1 MNIQPIKN
9 DDDLNAAVLRMRH
22 LRGAKTNTPEGDEME
37 ILAALTEAY
46 EERNHSISPPDPIE
60 AIKFRMEQMELK
72 DTDLME
78 FLGQRSRVSEI
89 LNKKRPLNLRMIR
102 NLNIGLHI
110 PLECL
115 IKDYPLKTE
124 NDLSNK

>member
-1 MNIQPIKN
+1 MNIKPIKN
-9 DDDLNAAVLRMRH
+9 DNDLNAAVLRMRH
-22 LRGAKTNTPEGDEME
+22 LRGAKPNTPEGDEME
-37 ILAALTEAY
+37 ILAALAEAY
-46 EERNHSISPPDPIE
+46 EEKHHAISPPDPIE
-60 AIKFRMEQMELK
+60 AIKFRMEQMGLK

-102 NLNIGLHI
+102 SLSTGLHI

-115 IKDYPLKTE
+115 VKDYPLDNGKAV
-124 NDLSNK
+124 

>member
-1 MNIQPIKN
+1 MNIKPIKN
-9 DDDLNAAVLRMRH
+9 DNDLNAAVLRMRH
-22 LRGAKTNTPEGDEME
+22 LRGAKPNTPQGDEME
-37 ILAALTEAY
+37 ILAALAEAY
-46 EERNHSISPPDPIE
+46 EEKHHAVLPPDPIE

-78 FLGQRSRVSEI
+78 YLGQRSRVSEI

-102 NLNIGLHI
+102 SINEGLHI

-115 IKDYPLKTE
+115 VKDYPLE
-124 NDLSNK
+124 NEKAV

>member
-1 MNIQPIKN
+1 MNIKPIKN
-9 DDDLNAAVLRMRH
+9 DDDLNATVLRMRN

-37 ILAALTEAY
+37 VLAALTAAY
-46 EERNHSISPPDPIE
+46 EEKHHAISPPDPIE

-72 DTDLME
+72 DTDLIE

-102 NLNIGLHI
+102 SLNTGLHI

-115 IKDYPLKTE
+115 VKDYSLENEKTT
-124 NDLSNK
+124 

>member
-1 MNIQPIKN
+1 MNIKPIKN
-9 DDDLNAAVLRMRH
+9 DDDLNSAVLRMRQ
-22 LRGAKTNTPEGDEME
+22 LRGAKTNSPEGDEME

-46 EERNHSISPPDPIE
+46 EEKHHAISLPDPIE

-72 DTDLME
+72 DTDLIE

-102 NLNIGLHI
+102 SLSTGLHI

-115 IKDYPLKTE
+115 VKDYPLENEKTI
-124 NDLSNK
+124 